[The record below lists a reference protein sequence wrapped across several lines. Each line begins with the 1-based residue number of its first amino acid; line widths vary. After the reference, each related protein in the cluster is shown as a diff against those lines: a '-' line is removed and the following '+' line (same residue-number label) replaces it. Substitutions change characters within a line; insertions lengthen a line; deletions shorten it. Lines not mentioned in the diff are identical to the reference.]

1 MLKRSNRQSK
11 YQTKHLNGCFFSTR
25 KKEVIR
31 Y

>member
-11 YQTKHLNGCFFSTR
+11 YQTKHLNGCFFSYP
-25 KKEVIR
+25 KEVIP